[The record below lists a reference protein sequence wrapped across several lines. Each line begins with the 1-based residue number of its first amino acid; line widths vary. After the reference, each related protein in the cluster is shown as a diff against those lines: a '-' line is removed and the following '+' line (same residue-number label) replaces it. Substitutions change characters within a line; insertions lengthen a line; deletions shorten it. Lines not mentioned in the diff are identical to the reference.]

1 MDTVNKATRSK
12 IMKSVPQRGSTPEI
26 RLRKALHRRGF
37 RYRINDKRLPGS
49 PDIVFPKYH
58 AVIFVHGCFWHRH
71 GCKYTTTPSTRKE
84 FWKAKFRANVERDKR
99 NEEKLIELGWRV
111 LVIWECEIK
120 KLFDN
125 GLIERVERF
134 LLGKG

>member
-12 IMKSVPQRGSTPEI
+12 IMRSVPQRGTTPEI

>member
-37 RYRINDKRLPGS
+37 RYRVNDKRLPGS

-84 FWKAKFRANVERDKR
+84 FWAAKFKANVERDKR

>member
-37 RYRINDKRLPGS
+37 RYRVNDKRLPGS